1 MYVESALLRSFKMIP
16 MNAPNL
22 RGEYIFKMVPREI

>member
-1 MYVESALLRSFKMIP
+1 LNVCRECSFKMIP